1 MTGRANEVSFSGSF
15 DQSMVVRILRVLK
28 KFEICFLFAGRPLR
42 MSLHD
47 FVQVT
52 CLNCSKIP
60 KKNIR
65 RKKNPITEKPYWGGL
80 IAGRVHPMN
89 SSSKVKFPLHI
100 FLRCGS
106 SSCSPVS
113 TM

>member
-1 MTGRANEVSFSGSF
+1 MKFHFPEASASPWWCESSEFC
-15 DQSMVVRILRVLK
+15 K

-47 FVQVT
+47 FSQVT
-52 CLNCSKIP
+52 GLNCSKIP

-65 RKKNPITEKPYWGGL
+65 RKKNPIIEKQYWEEL

-89 SSSKVKFPLHI
+89 SSSKVKFSLHMFFTMWL
-100 FLRCGS
+100 FLLFTYDQYDVRQR
-106 SSCSPVS
+106 
-113 TM
+113 